1 MMKKGLV
8 IIGHGSR
15 SKDAVDAFF
24 QVVEIV
30 RSKGDFEI
38 VEGAFM
44 ELSAPPIPEVVAK
57 VVGTGV
63 KEVILVP
70 YFLYEGIH
78 IKEDIP
84 QLIEEISKKYSGIKL
99 KLARPI
105 GVESVLADI
114 LLARAKAIE

>member
-30 RSKGDFEI
+30 RSKGDFET

-44 ELSAPPIPEVVAK
+44 ELSAPSIPEVVAK

-105 GVESVLADI
+105 GVEPVLADI